1 MLCRNYKQKKQKV
14 RQSIICQNF
23 QSFDYSNT
31 CIFGLLQCISIKRFR
46 KENILNEKKVCKKM
60 KKEELYSDKKN
71 HVA

>member
-46 KENILNEKKVCKKM
+46 KENILNEKKSVQ
-60 KKEELYSDKKN
+60 KN
-71 HVA
+71 EKRRIVQR